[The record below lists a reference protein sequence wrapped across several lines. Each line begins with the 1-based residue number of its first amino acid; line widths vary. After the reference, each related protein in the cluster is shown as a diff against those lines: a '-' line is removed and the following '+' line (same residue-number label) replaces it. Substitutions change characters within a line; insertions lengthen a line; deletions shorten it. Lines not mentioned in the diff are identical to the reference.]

1 MFWLVF
7 RLADPIRSVLRT
19 VWVQYSH
26 ESFQARAKPAA
37 SAATTD
43 PSDVRTARRSRFSRK
58 YSRNTAGVS
67 LSAMPKPSSSP
78 RGHGVRR
85 GTQSA
90 ITNVISTTL
99 IWPKAKFEAIGSSQ
113 IDAGATTTTANHHRR
128 SHAGP
133 GTSAEVF
140 QTSRRV
146 STITVETI
154 SRTRVKTVIAT
165 LAAGMCSQANGQ
177 NRIAASGG

>member
-1 MFWLVF
+1 
-7 RLADPIRSVLRT
+7 
-19 VWVQYSH
+19 
-26 ESFQARAKPAA
+26 
-37 SAATTD
+37 
-43 PSDVRTARRSRFSRK
+43 
-58 YSRNTAGVS
+58 
-67 LSAMPKPSSSP
+67 MPNPSSSP

-99 IWPKAKFEAIGSSQ
+99 IWPKSKLELMGSSQ
-113 IDAGATTTTANHHRR
+113 IAAGATMTTANHHRR
-128 SHAGP
+128 SEPGP

-146 STITVETI
+146 STITVETT
-154 SRTRVKTVIAT
+154 SSTSVNSVIAT

-177 NRIAASGG
+177 NMIAASGG